1 MCTPPWYG
9 DSFLQCDHSSEKK
22 ANGAH
27 SVVCSSNSVLD
38 KPELYINF
46 NWFLLVLLEDRRID
60 DVKTFYFV

>member
-27 SVVCSSNSVLD
+27 RVVCSLNSVLD

>member
-27 SVVCSSNSVLD
+27 SVVCSLNSVLD

>member
-27 SVVCSSNSVLD
+27 SVVCSLNSVLD

-46 NWFLLVLLEDRRID
+46 NWFLLIMFLLIICWRTDA
-60 DVKTFYFV
+60 

>member
-1 MCTPPWYG
+1 MCTPPWYR

-27 SVVCSSNSVLD
+27 SVVCSLNSVLD